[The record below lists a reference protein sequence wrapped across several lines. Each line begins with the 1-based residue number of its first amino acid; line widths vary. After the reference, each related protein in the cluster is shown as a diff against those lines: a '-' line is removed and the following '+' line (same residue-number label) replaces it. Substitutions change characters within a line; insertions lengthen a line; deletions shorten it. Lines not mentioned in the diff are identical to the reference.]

1 MKIKH
6 ILLLSAILVAPI
18 STECFA
24 ANPAIFFVQQKPVR
38 KSKTATTRRSTT
50 AGSKKESIED
60 KASKLGY
67 NDGKTLHTMRAGFF
81 KEDNE
86 KQLKASYMNHCKD
99 YSGSYYLGEKNYNN
113 RALYEIYREAFW
125 KGYNDANNAL

>member
-6 ILLLSAILVAPI
+6 ILLLCAILVASI
-18 STECFA
+18 SIECIA
-24 ANPAIFFVQQKPVR
+24 ANPTISFVQQKPVR
-38 KSKTATTRRSTT
+38 KSKMATTRRSTST
-50 AGSKKESIED
+50 TSKKESIEN

-67 NDGKTLHTMRAGFF
+67 HDGKLHHTMRAGFF
-81 KEDNE
+81 KEENE

-99 YSGSYYLGEKNYNN
+99 YSGDYYLGENNYNN